1 MSLVGPPITF
11 MLSVMC
17 RKCEPMQNAR
27 DRATDLCV
35 AHLQLI
41 SCGTHTAPGRYL
53 IPLWRACHPASIYAR
68 LTGLRVGRQRPGP
81 HLTAPVYT
89 ADMQA
94 TRASARS
101 CQMKSTDAGG
111 AWLAGLGNRGLS
123 SSVSGSG
130 GVLGSAVAG
139 GRGLLAQL
147 VGLETRERLLNFSR
161 QLGGL

>member
-1 MSLVGPPITF
+1 MRNTHCAWKVLDTVPP
-11 MLSVMC
+11 
-17 RKCEPMQNAR
+17 
-27 DRATDLCV
+27 
-35 AHLQLI
+35 
-41 SCGTHTAPGRYL
+41 
-53 IPLWRACHPASIYAR
+53 WRACHPASIYAR

-94 TRASARS
+94 TPVSARS

-139 GRGLLAQL
+139 GRGLRGLLAQL
-147 VGLETRERLLNFSR
+147 VGLETRERLLNLSR